1 MKQRILYLGIALLAG
16 LGLGYMLFNGS
27 TSHSTSTEVHNH
39 SAANPQQWTCSMHP
53 QILQQE
59 PGDCPICG
67 MDLIPAEST
76 ASGLAPEQ
84 FKMTPNALALA
95 NIQTSI
101 VEGATTQGATQNLSG
116 KISINEEQIAVQAS
130 YYAGR
135 IERLFINYTG
145 QEVQKG
151 QVLATL
157 YAPQLVAA
165 QQELLTAAAL
175 KETQPQLY
183 RAVRKKLQLWKLS
196 DKEIEAI
203 EVSGKV
209 REHFPIRATV
219 GGTVTALLG
228 AEGDYLKEGQA
239 IVRVSNLNT
248 LWANFDAYERQLSQF
263 RVGQKI
269 EIYTSA
275 YPNKKVEGTI
285 SFIAPLLNNDTRTAT
300 LRATVKNNDKVLKP
314 GMFVSGKITTAPSTT
329 KAVSIPASAVLWTG
343 KRSLVYVKAAQ
354 DSPIFEMREVTLGQ
368 KNGAQVE
375 IIEGLSIGEEI
386 VTKGTFTVDAAA
398 QLQGKKSMMNNTGG
412 KTMTGHE
419 GHTGVQQNHDSP
431 TAMKQTMKMNFS
443 DSFQKD
449 FKPVLLAYLKV
460 KDALVAS
467 DAPQTVVSA
476 KSTLEALNA
485 IPTSNLGKMEQE
497 HFNASVKMLEAI
509 AAKTNLNNQRSH
521 FVLLN
526 EHLVALVSAFSTL
539 ENTLYVQQ
547 CPMANNN
554 QGAVWLS
561 IEKDIRNPYFGAA
574 MLKCGSTIK
583 SL

>member
-16 LGLGYMLFNGS
+16 LGLGYMLFNGG
-27 TSHSTSTEVHNH
+27 TSTEVHNH

-84 FKMTPNALALA
+84 FKITPNALALA

-183 RAVRKKLQLWKLS
+183 RAVRKKLQLWKLT

-209 REHFPIRATV
+209 REYFPIRATV

-239 IVRVSNLNT
+239 IARVSNLNT

-419 GHTGVQQNHDSP
+419 GHTGVQENHDSS

-476 KSTLEALNA
+476 KATLEALNA

-561 IEKDIRNPYFGAA
+561 KEKDIRNPYFGAA

>member
-16 LGLGYMLFNGS
+16 LGLGYMLFNGG

-84 FKMTPNALALA
+84 FKITPNALALA

-183 RAVRKKLQLWKLS
+183 RAVRKKLQLWKLT

-209 REHFPIRATV
+209 REYFPIRATV
-219 GGTVTALLG
+219 GGTITALLG

-239 IVRVSNLNT
+239 IARVSNLNT

-343 KRSLVYVKAAQ
+343 KRSLVYVKATQ

-419 GHTGVQQNHDSP
+419 GHTGVQENHDSS

-460 KDALVAS
+460 KDALLAS

-476 KSTLEALNA
+476 KATLEALNA

-561 IEKDIRNPYFGAA
+561 KEKDIRNPYFGAA

>member
-16 LGLGYMLFNGS
+16 LGLGYMLFNGG

-145 QEVQKG
+145 QEVEKG

-183 RAVRKKLQLWKLS
+183 RAVRKKLQLWKLT

-203 EVSGKV
+203 EVSGKL
-209 REHFPIRATV
+209 REYFPIRATV

-239 IVRVSNLNT
+239 IARVSNLNT

-263 RVGQKI
+263 KVGQKI

-476 KSTLEALNA
+476 KATLEALNA

-526 EHLVALVSAFSTL
+526 EHLVALLSAFSTL

>member
-1 MKQRILYLGIALLAG
+1 MKQRILYLGIALLVG
-16 LGLGYMLFNGS
+16 LGLGYMLFNGG

-39 SAANPQQWTCSMHP
+39 SAVNPQQWTCSMHP

-59 PGDCPICG
+59 PRDCPICG

-76 ASGLAPEQ
+76 ASGMAPEQ

-101 VEGATTQGATQNLSG
+101 VEGATTQEATQNLSG

-183 RAVRKKLQLWKLS
+183 RAVRKKLQLWKLT

-209 REHFPIRATV
+209 REYFPIRATV

-239 IVRVSNLNT
+239 IARVSNLNT

-263 RVGQKI
+263 KVGQKI

-275 YPNKKVEGTI
+275 YRNKKLEGTI
-285 SFIAPLLNNDTRTAT
+285 SFITPLLNNDTRTAT

-314 GMFVSGKITTAPSTT
+314 GMFVSGKITTAQSTT
-329 KAVSIPASAVLWTG
+329 KAISIPASAVLWTG
-343 KRSLVYVKAAQ
+343 ERSLVYVKAAQ

-368 KNGAQVE
+368 KNGTQVE

-419 GHTGVQQNHDSP
+419 GHTGVQENHDSS

-443 DSFQKD
+443 DNFQKD

-467 DAPQTVVSA
+467 DAPQTLVSA
-476 KSTLEALNA
+476 KATLEALNS

-554 QGAVWLS
+554 QGAMWLS
-561 IEKDIRNPYFGAA
+561 KEKDIRNPYFGAA

>member
-16 LGLGYMLFNGS
+16 LGLGYMLFNGG

-175 KETQPQLY
+175 KEPQLY
-183 RAVRKKLQLWKLS
+183 RAVRKKLQLWKLT

-209 REHFPIRATV
+209 REYFPIRATV

-228 AEGDYLKEGQA
+228 AEGDYLEEGQA
-239 IVRVSNLNT
+239 IARVSNLNT

-329 KAVSIPASAVLWTG
+329 RAVSIPASAVLWTG

-476 KSTLEALNA
+476 KATLEALNA

-561 IEKDIRNPYFGAA
+561 IEKDIRNPYFGTA

>member
-16 LGLGYMLFNGS
+16 LGLGYMLFNGG
-27 TSHSTSTEVHNH
+27 TSTEVHNH

-84 FKMTPNALALA
+84 FKITPYALALA

-183 RAVRKKLQLWKLS
+183 RAVRKKLQLWKLT

-209 REHFPIRATV
+209 REYFPIRATV

-239 IVRVSNLNT
+239 IARVSNLNT

-419 GHTGVQQNHDSP
+419 GHTGVQENHDSS

-476 KSTLEALNA
+476 KATLEALNA

-561 IEKDIRNPYFGAA
+561 KEKDIRNPYFGAA

>member
-1 MKQRILYLGIALLAG
+1 MKQRILYLGTALLAG
-16 LGLGYMLFNGS
+16 LGLGYMLFNGG

-39 SAANPQQWTCSMHP
+39 SAANPQLWTCSMHP

-84 FKMTPNALALA
+84 FKITPNALALA

-183 RAVRKKLQLWKLS
+183 RAVQKKLQLWKLT

-209 REHFPIRATV
+209 REYFPIRATV

-228 AEGDYLKEGQA
+228 SEGDYLKEGQA
-239 IVRVSNLNT
+239 IARVSNLNN

-285 SFIAPLLNNDTRTAT
+285 SFISPLLNNDTRTAT

-419 GHTGVQQNHDSP
+419 GHTGVQENHDSS

-476 KSTLEALNA
+476 KATLEALNG

-561 IEKDIRNPYFGAA
+561 KEKDIRNPYFGAA

>member
-16 LGLGYMLFNGS
+16 LGLGYMLFNGG

-84 FKMTPNALALA
+84 FKITPNALALA

-183 RAVRKKLQLWKLS
+183 RAVRKKLQLWKLT

-209 REHFPIRATV
+209 REYFPIRATV

-239 IVRVSNLNT
+239 IARVSNLNT

-419 GHTGVQQNHDSP
+419 GHTGVQENHDSP

-476 KSTLEALNA
+476 KATLEALNA

-561 IEKDIRNPYFGAA
+561 KEKDIRNPYFGAA

>member
-16 LGLGYMLFNGS
+16 LGLGYMLFNGG

-183 RAVRKKLQLWKLS
+183 RAVRKKLQLWKLT

-209 REHFPIRATV
+209 REYFPIRATV

-239 IVRVSNLNT
+239 IARVSNLNT

-263 RVGQKI
+263 KVGQKI

-419 GHTGVQQNHDSP
+419 GHTGVQENHDSS

-476 KSTLEALNA
+476 KATLEALNA

-526 EHLVALVSAFSTL
+526 EHLVALLSAFSTL

-547 CPMANNN
+547 CPMANKN

>member
-1 MKQRILYLGIALLAG
+1 MKKRILYLGIALLAG
-16 LGLGYMLFNGS
+16 LGLGYMLFNGG

-53 QILQQE
+53 QILRQE

-84 FKMTPNALALA
+84 FKITPNALALA

-183 RAVRKKLQLWKLS
+183 RAVRKKLQLWKLT

-209 REHFPIRATV
+209 REYFPIRATV

-239 IVRVSNLNT
+239 IARVSNLNT

-419 GHTGVQQNHDSP
+419 GHTGVQENHDSS

-476 KSTLEALNA
+476 KATLEALNA

-561 IEKDIRNPYFGAA
+561 KEKDIRNPYFGTA

>member
-16 LGLGYMLFNGS
+16 LGLGYMLFNGG

-39 SAANPQQWTCSMHP
+39 SAADPQQWTCSMHP

-165 QQELLTAAAL
+165 QQELLTTAAS
-175 KETQPQLY
+175 KETQPELY
-183 RAVRKKLQLWKLS
+183 RAVRKKLQLWKLT
-196 DKEIEAI
+196 DREIEAI

-209 REHFPIRATV
+209 KEYFPIRATV

-239 IVRVSNLNT
+239 IARVSNLNT
-248 LWANFDAYERQLSQF
+248 LWANFDAYERQLPYF
-263 RVGQKI
+263 KVGQKI
-269 EIYTSA
+269 EIYTPA

-300 LRATVKNNDKVLKP
+300 LRATVKNSDKVLKP
-314 GMFVSGKITTAPSTT
+314 GMFVSGKITTAPLTT
-329 KAVSIPASAVLWTG
+329 RAISIPASAVLWTG

-398 QLQGKKSMMNNTGG
+398 QLQGKKSMMNNSRG
-412 KTMTGHE
+412 KTITDHE
-419 GHTGVQQNHDSP
+419 GHTGLQKNHDSS
-431 TAMKQTMKMNFS
+431 TAVEQRMEMNFS

-476 KSTLEALNA
+476 KATLEALNA
-485 IPTSNLGKMEQE
+485 IPTTDLGKMEQE
-497 HFNASVKMLEAI
+497 HLNASIKMLEAI
-509 AAKTNLNNQRSH
+509 ATKANLENQRSH

-526 EHLVALVSAFSTL
+526 EHLVALVSDFNAL

-561 IEKDIRNPYFGAA
+561 TEKNIRNPYFGAA

>member
-16 LGLGYMLFNGS
+16 LGLGYMLFNGG

-84 FKMTPNALALA
+84 FKITPNALALA

-183 RAVRKKLQLWKLS
+183 RAVRKKLQLWKLT

-209 REHFPIRATV
+209 REYFPIRATV

-239 IVRVSNLNT
+239 IARVSNLNT

-419 GHTGVQQNHDSP
+419 GHTGVQENHDSS

-476 KSTLEALNA
+476 KATLEALNA

-561 IEKDIRNPYFGAA
+561 KEKDIRNPYFGAA

>member
-16 LGLGYMLFNGS
+16 LGLGYMLFNGG

-59 PGDCPICG
+59 SGDCPICG

-84 FKMTPNALALA
+84 FKITPNALALA

-101 VEGATTQGATQNLSG
+101 VEGATTQRATQNLSG

-183 RAVRKKLQLWKLS
+183 RAVRKKLQLWKLT

-209 REHFPIRATV
+209 REYFPIRATV

-239 IVRVSNLNT
+239 IARVSNLNT

-354 DSPIFEMREVTLGQ
+354 DSPIFEMREVTLGK
-368 KNGAQVE
+368 KNAAQVE

-412 KTMTGHE
+412 KTMTGH
-419 GHTGVQQNHDSP
+419 
-431 TAMKQTMKMNFS
+431 
-443 DSFQKD
+443 
-449 FKPVLLAYLKV
+449 
-460 KDALVAS
+460 
-467 DAPQTVVSA
+467 
-476 KSTLEALNA
+476 
-485 IPTSNLGKMEQE
+485 
-497 HFNASVKMLEAI
+497 
-509 AAKTNLNNQRSH
+509 
-521 FVLLN
+521 
-526 EHLVALVSAFSTL
+526 
-539 ENTLYVQQ
+539 
-547 CPMANNN
+547 
-554 QGAVWLS
+554 
-561 IEKDIRNPYFGAA
+561 
-574 MLKCGSTIK
+574 
-583 SL
+583 

>member
-1 MKQRILYLGIALLAG
+1 MKQRILYLGITLLAG
-16 LGLGYMLFNGS
+16 LGLGYMLFNGG
-27 TSHSTSTEVHNH
+27 TSHSTSNEVHNH

-101 VEGATTQGATQNLSG
+101 VEGATIQGATQNLSG

-175 KETQPQLY
+175 KETKPQLY

-209 REHFPIRATV
+209 REYFPIRATV

-239 IVRVSNLNT
+239 IARVSNLNT

-419 GHTGVQQNHDSP
+419 GHTGVQENHDSP

-476 KSTLEALNA
+476 KATLEALNA
-485 IPTSNLGKMEQE
+485 IPTSNLGKMEKE
-497 HFNASVKMLEAI
+497 HFNASIKMLEAI

-561 IEKDIRNPYFGAA
+561 VEKDIRNPYFGAA

>member
-1 MKQRILYLGIALLAG
+1 MKQRILYLGTALLAG
-16 LGLGYMLFNGS
+16 LGLGYMLFNGG

-84 FKMTPNALALA
+84 FKITPNALALA

-183 RAVRKKLQLWKLS
+183 RAVRKKLQLWKLT

-209 REHFPIRATV
+209 REYFPIRATV

-228 AEGDYLKEGQA
+228 SEGDYLKEGQA
-239 IVRVSNLNT
+239 IARVSNLNT

-285 SFIAPLLNNDTRTAT
+285 SFISPLLNNDTRTAT

-419 GHTGVQQNHDSP
+419 GHTGVQENHDSS

-476 KSTLEALNA
+476 KATLEALNA

-561 IEKDIRNPYFGAA
+561 KEKDIRNPYFGAD

>member
-16 LGLGYMLFNGS
+16 LGLGYMLFNGG

-183 RAVRKKLQLWKLS
+183 RAVRKKLQLWKLT

-209 REHFPIRATV
+209 REYFPIRATV

-239 IVRVSNLNT
+239 IARVSNLNT

-419 GHTGVQQNHDSP
+419 GHTGVQENHDSS

-476 KSTLEALNA
+476 KATLEALNA

-526 EHLVALVSAFSTL
+526 EHLVALLSAFSTL

-561 IEKDIRNPYFGAA
+561 KEKDIRNPYFGAA

>member
-16 LGLGYMLFNGS
+16 LGLGYMLFNGG
-27 TSHSTSTEVHNH
+27 TSHSTSTEMHNH

-209 REHFPIRATV
+209 REYFPIRATV

-239 IVRVSNLNT
+239 IARVSNLNT

-263 RVGQKI
+263 KVGQKI

-354 DSPIFEMREVTLGQ
+354 ESPIFEMREVTLGQ

-419 GHTGVQQNHDSP
+419 GHTGVQENHDSP

-476 KSTLEALNA
+476 KATLEALNA

-561 IEKDIRNPYFGAA
+561 VEKDIRNPYFGAA

>member
-16 LGLGYMLFNGS
+16 LGLGYMLFNGG

-175 KETQPQLY
+175 KEPQLY

-209 REHFPIRATV
+209 REYFPIRATV

-228 AEGDYLKEGQA
+228 AEGDYLEEGQA
-239 IVRVSNLNT
+239 IARVSNLNT

-329 KAVSIPASAVLWTG
+329 RAVSIPASAVLWTG

-476 KSTLEALNA
+476 KATLEALNA

-561 IEKDIRNPYFGAA
+561 IEKDIRNPYFGTA

>member
-16 LGLGYMLFNGS
+16 LGLGYMLFNGG
-27 TSHSTSTEVHNH
+27 TSNSTSTEVHNH

-84 FKMTPNALALA
+84 FKITPNALALA

-183 RAVRKKLQLWKLS
+183 RAVRKKLQLWKLT

-209 REHFPIRATV
+209 REYFPIRATV

-239 IVRVSNLNT
+239 IARVSNLNT

-300 LRATVKNNDKVLKP
+300 LRATVKNNNKVLKP

-398 QLQGKKSMMNNTGG
+398 QLQGKKSMMNNTGD
-412 KTMTGHE
+412 KTMAGHE
-419 GHTGVQQNHDSP
+419 GHTGVQENHDSS

-476 KSTLEALNA
+476 KATLEALNA

>member
-1 MKQRILYLGIALLAG
+1 MKQRILYLGTALLAG
-16 LGLGYMLFNGS
+16 LGLGYMLFNGG

-84 FKMTPNALALA
+84 FKITPNALALA

-183 RAVRKKLQLWKLS
+183 RAVRKKLQLWKLT

-209 REHFPIRATV
+209 REYFPIRATV
-219 GGTVTALLG
+219 GGTITALLG

-239 IVRVSNLNT
+239 IARVSNLNT

-343 KRSLVYVKAAQ
+343 KRSLVYVKATQ

-419 GHTGVQQNHDSP
+419 GHTGVQENHDSS

-460 KDALVAS
+460 KDALLAS

-476 KSTLEALNA
+476 KATLEALNA

-561 IEKDIRNPYFGAA
+561 KEKDIRNPYFGAA

>member
-16 LGLGYMLFNGS
+16 LGLGYMLFNGG

-84 FKMTPNALALA
+84 FKITPNALALA

-183 RAVRKKLQLWKLS
+183 RAVRKKLQLWKLT

-209 REHFPIRATV
+209 REYFPIRATV

-239 IVRVSNLNT
+239 IARVSNLNT

-419 GHTGVQQNHDSP
+419 GHTGVQENHDSS

-476 KSTLEALNA
+476 KATLEALNA

-526 EHLVALVSAFSTL
+526 EDLVALVSAFSTL

-561 IEKDIRNPYFGAA
+561 KEKDIRNPYFGAA

>member
-1 MKQRILYLGIALLAG
+1 
-16 LGLGYMLFNGS
+16 
-27 TSHSTSTEVHNH
+27 
-39 SAANPQQWTCSMHP
+39 
-53 QILQQE
+53 
-59 PGDCPICG
+59 
-67 MDLIPAEST
+67 
-76 ASGLAPEQ
+76 
-84 FKMTPNALALA
+84 
-95 NIQTSI
+95 SI

-183 RAVRKKLQLWKLS
+183 RAVRKKLQLWKLT

-209 REHFPIRATV
+209 REYFPIRATV

-239 IVRVSNLNT
+239 IARVSNLNT

-263 RVGQKI
+263 KVGQKI

-419 GHTGVQQNHDSP
+419 GHTGVQENHDSP

-476 KSTLEALNA
+476 KATLEALNA

>member
-16 LGLGYMLFNGS
+16 LGLGYMLFNGG

-183 RAVRKKLQLWKLS
+183 RAVRKKLQLWKLT

-209 REHFPIRATV
+209 REYFPIRATV

-239 IVRVSNLNT
+239 IARVSNLNT

-419 GHTGVQQNHDSP
+419 GHTGVQENHDSS

-476 KSTLEALNA
+476 KATLEALNA

-526 EHLVALVSAFSTL
+526 EHLVALLSAFSTL

>member
-16 LGLGYMLFNGS
+16 LGLGYMLFNGG
-27 TSHSTSTEVHNH
+27 TSQSTSTEVHNH

-183 RAVRKKLQLWKLS
+183 RAVRKKLQLWKLT

-209 REHFPIRATV
+209 REYFPIRATV

-228 AEGDYLKEGQA
+228 TEGDYLKEGQA
-239 IVRVSNLNT
+239 IARVSNLNT

-263 RVGQKI
+263 KVGQKI

-412 KTMTGHE
+412 KTMTGQE

-443 DSFQKD
+443 DSFQMD

-476 KSTLEALNA
+476 KATLEALNA

-526 EHLVALVSAFSTL
+526 EHLVALLSAFSTL

>member
-16 LGLGYMLFNGS
+16 LGLGYMLFNGG

-39 SAANPQQWTCSMHP
+39 SAANPEQWTCSMHP

-183 RAVRKKLQLWKLS
+183 RAVRKKLQLWKLT

-209 REHFPIRATV
+209 REYFSIRATV

-239 IVRVSNLNT
+239 IARVSNLNT

-419 GHTGVQQNHDSP
+419 GHTGVQENHDSP

-476 KSTLEALNA
+476 KATLEALNA

-497 HFNASVKMLEAI
+497 HFNASVKMLEAS
-509 AAKTNLNNQRSH
+509 AVKTNLKNHRCH

-561 IEKDIRNPYFGAA
+561 KEKDIRNPYFGAA

>member
-16 LGLGYMLFNGS
+16 LGFGYMLFNGG
-27 TSHSTSTEVHNH
+27 TSHSISTEVHNH
-39 SAANPQQWTCSMHP
+39 SAANPLQWTCSMHP
-53 QILQQE
+53 QILQQK

-183 RAVRKKLQLWKLS
+183 RAVRKKLQLWKLT

-209 REHFPIRATV
+209 REYFPIRATV

-228 AEGDYLKEGQA
+228 TEGDYLKEGQA
-239 IVRVSNLNT
+239 IARVSNLNT

-263 RVGQKI
+263 KVGQKI

-354 DSPIFEMREVTLGQ
+354 DSPIFEMREVTLSQ

-443 DSFQKD
+443 DSFQMD

-476 KSTLEALNA
+476 KATLEALNA

-509 AAKTNLNNQRSH
+509 ATKTNLNNQRSH

-526 EHLVALVSAFSTL
+526 EHLVALLSAFSTL

>member
-16 LGLGYMLFNGS
+16 LGLGYMLFNGG

-53 QILQQE
+53 QILRQE

-84 FKMTPNALALA
+84 FKITPNALALA

-183 RAVRKKLQLWKLS
+183 RAVRKKLQLWKLT

-209 REHFPIRATV
+209 REYFPIRATV

-239 IVRVSNLNT
+239 IARVSNLNT

-419 GHTGVQQNHDSP
+419 GHTGVQENHDSS

-476 KSTLEALNA
+476 KATLEALNA

-561 IEKDIRNPYFGAA
+561 KEKDIRNPYFGTA

>member
-16 LGLGYMLFNGS
+16 LGLGYMLFNGG

-84 FKMTPNALALA
+84 FKITPNALALA

-183 RAVRKKLQLWKLS
+183 RAVRKKLQLWKLT

-209 REHFPIRATV
+209 REYFPIRATV

-239 IVRVSNLNT
+239 IARVSNLNT

-285 SFIAPLLNNDTRTAT
+285 SFIAPLLNNNTRTAT

-419 GHTGVQQNHDSP
+419 GHTGVQENHDSS

-476 KSTLEALNA
+476 KATLEALNA

-547 CPMANNN
+547 CPMANDN

-561 IEKDIRNPYFGAA
+561 KEKDIRNPYFGAA

>member
-16 LGLGYMLFNGS
+16 LGLGYMLFNGG
-27 TSHSTSTEVHNH
+27 TSHSTSTEVQNH

-84 FKMTPNALALA
+84 FKITPNALALA

-183 RAVRKKLQLWKLS
+183 RAVRKKLQLWKLT

-209 REHFPIRATV
+209 REYFPIRATV

-239 IVRVSNLNT
+239 IARVSNLNT

-329 KAVSIPASAVLWTG
+329 KAVNIPASAVLWTG

-419 GHTGVQQNHDSP
+419 GHTGVQENHDSS

-476 KSTLEALNA
+476 KATLEALNA

-526 EHLVALVSAFSTL
+526 EHLVALVSVFSTL

-561 IEKDIRNPYFGAA
+561 KEKDIRNPYFGAA

>member
-16 LGLGYMLFNGS
+16 LGLGYMLFNGG

-135 IERLFINYTG
+135 IERLFINYAG

-209 REHFPIRATV
+209 REYFPIRASV

-239 IVRVSNLNT
+239 IARVSNLNT

-263 RVGQKI
+263 KVGQKI

-476 KSTLEALNA
+476 KATLEALNA

-526 EHLVALVSAFSTL
+526 EHLVALLSAFSTL

-561 IEKDIRNPYFGAA
+561 VEKDIRNPYFGAA

>member
-16 LGLGYMLFNGS
+16 LGLGYMLFNGG

-183 RAVRKKLQLWKLS
+183 RAVRKKLQLWKLT

-203 EVSGKV
+203 EVSGKL
-209 REHFPIRATV
+209 REYFPIRATV

-228 AEGDYLKEGQA
+228 TEGDYLKEGQA
-239 IVRVSNLNT
+239 IARVSNLNT

-263 RVGQKI
+263 KVGQKI

-476 KSTLEALNA
+476 KATLEALNA

-526 EHLVALVSAFSTL
+526 EHLVALLSAFSTL

-554 QGAVWLS
+554 QGGVWLS
-561 IEKDIRNPYFGAA
+561 KEKDIRNPYFGAA

>member
-1 MKQRILYLGIALLAG
+1 MKQRILYLGTALLAG
-16 LGLGYMLFNGS
+16 LGLGYMLFNGG

-39 SAANPQQWTCSMHP
+39 SAANQQQWTCSMHP

-84 FKMTPNALALA
+84 FKITPNALALA

-183 RAVRKKLQLWKLS
+183 RAVRKKLQLWKLT

-209 REHFPIRATV
+209 REYFPIRATV
-219 GGTVTALLG
+219 GGTITALLG

-239 IVRVSNLNT
+239 IARVSNLNT

-343 KRSLVYVKAAQ
+343 KRSLVYVKATQ

-419 GHTGVQQNHDSP
+419 GHTGVQENHDSS

-460 KDALVAS
+460 KDALLAS

-476 KSTLEALNA
+476 KATLEALNA

-561 IEKDIRNPYFGAA
+561 KEKDIRNPYFGAA

>member
-16 LGLGYMLFNGS
+16 LGLGYMLFNGG

-183 RAVRKKLQLWKLS
+183 RAVRKKLQLWKLT

-209 REHFPIRATV
+209 REYFPIRATV

-239 IVRVSNLNT
+239 IARVSNLNT

-263 RVGQKI
+263 KVGQKI

-476 KSTLEALNA
+476 KATLEALNA

>member
-1 MKQRILYLGIALLAG
+1 
-16 LGLGYMLFNGS
+16 
-27 TSHSTSTEVHNH
+27 
-39 SAANPQQWTCSMHP
+39 MHP

-84 FKMTPNALALA
+84 FKITPNALALA

-183 RAVRKKLQLWKLS
+183 RAVRKKLQLWKLT

-209 REHFPIRATV
+209 REYFPIRATV

-239 IVRVSNLNT
+239 IARVSNLNT

-419 GHTGVQQNHDSP
+419 GHTGVQENHDSS

-476 KSTLEALNA
+476 KATLEALNA

-539 ENTLYVQQ
+539 ENTLYVQK

-561 IEKDIRNPYFGAA
+561 KEKDIRNPYFGAA